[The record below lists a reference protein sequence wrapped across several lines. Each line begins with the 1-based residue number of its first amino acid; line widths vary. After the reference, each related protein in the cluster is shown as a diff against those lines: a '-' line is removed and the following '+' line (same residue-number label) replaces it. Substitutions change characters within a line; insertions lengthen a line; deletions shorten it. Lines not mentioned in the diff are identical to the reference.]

1 MKKFLIIILSNLI
14 IISNLSAET
23 FTVALKKAYKNN
35 SELNAEREN
44 ISISEQELKISMSS
58 YFPTITLEGSKS
70 QDETDKLTNR
80 DGSNATITDV
90 DTETKSISVTQ
101 TLFDFGRGADL
112 SKSKIGINLAKAKL
126 LKKEQDIL
134 YKTVAAY
141 TGLISANEKLEIN
154 RANIELLSRQV
165 ETDRIR
171 LERGQISLS
180 DVSQSESS
188 LAGAEASFIQAQSDL
203 LTSKLNYENIIGP
216 LGNAQ
221 SLDKSSIISYQI
233 PGSLNSA
240 IEQSKKSNPDLI
252 IAEME
257 YEQSKKDTSI
267 ARSELV
273 PTAKLSLE
281 KSYSDDLSA
290 TYDER
295 DKETLKAT
303 VTWPFYSGGKN
314 LASLNKNKNIENR
327 SRLTLDSEIKQ
338 NQTNVASAW
347 SNFQSNK
354 SLETQKN
361 LLLNNMIKKNQTD
374 VASAWSNY
382 QSNKSLLDSVRAQV
396 NAAEI
401 ANEGIVAEY
410 NSGSDRTTLEVIQ
423 SNSLLLNAQ
432 ISLSD
437 SERNYILSQFNLL
450 KSIGLLN
457 SEYLKLR

>member
-1 MKKFLIIILSNLI
+1 MKKFLIFIFSFLFLASN
-14 IISNLSAET
+14 SYAET
-23 FTVALKKAYKNN
+23 FTEALKKAYKNN

-80 DGSNATITDV
+80 DGSNASITDV

-154 RANIELLSRQV
+154 RANVELLSRQV

-257 YEQSKKDTSI
+257 YEQSKEDTSI

-354 SLETQKN
+354 SL
-361 LLLNNMIKKNQTD
+361 LN
-374 VASAWSNY
+374 
-382 QSNKSLLDSVRAQV
+382 SVQLQV
-396 NAAEI
+396 RAAEI
-401 ANEGIVAEY
+401 ANEGITAEY
-410 NSGSDRTTLEVIQ
+410 NSGSSGRTTLEVIQ

-432 ISLSD
+432 ISLAD

-457 SEYLKLR
+457 SDYLKLR

>member
-1 MKKFLIIILSNLI
+1 MKKFLIFIFSFLFLASN
-14 IISNLSAET
+14 SHAET
-23 FTVALKKAYKNN
+23 FTAALKKAYKNN

-80 DGSNATITDV
+80 DGSNASITDV

-154 RANIELLSRQV
+154 RANVELLSRQV

-216 LGNAQ
+216 LSNTQ

-257 YEQSKKDTSI
+257 YEQSKEDTSI

-354 SLETQKN
+354 SL
-361 LLLNNMIKKNQTD
+361 LN
-374 VASAWSNY
+374 
-382 QSNKSLLDSVRAQV
+382 SVQLQV
-396 NAAEI
+396 RAAEI
-401 ANEGIVAEY
+401 ANEGITAEY
-410 NSGSDRTTLEVIQ
+410 NSGSSGRTTLEVIQ

-432 ISLSD
+432 ISLAD
-437 SERNYILSQFNLL
+437 SERNFILSQFNLL

-457 SEYLKLR
+457 SDYLKLR